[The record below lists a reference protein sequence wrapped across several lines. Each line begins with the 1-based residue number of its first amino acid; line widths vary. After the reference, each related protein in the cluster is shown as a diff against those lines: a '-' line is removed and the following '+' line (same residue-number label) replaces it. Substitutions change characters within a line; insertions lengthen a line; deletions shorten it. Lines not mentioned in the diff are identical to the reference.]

1 MGRQSRC
8 TSSIKV
14 LTRTIITD
22 SCPDVRRLIMT
33 KLYHHKQTC
42 RKEVR
47 VKIKRNNDIGEK
59 NTLRWI
65 AALGE
70 AITVVSCCSDLRP
83 QIMHSSGT
91 FAQTNPL
98 LKREWRLERL
108 CVDTLHLWSVIGW
121 KITNKISSE
130 NVPTHNRKKTCSHM
144 NPWPKSQASSVRVL
158 HLIIFSPSVFSQLLS
173 LMASFVGWRVSQ
185 QGGGIY
191 LCHLK
196 GGLTKQGI
204 AVTRWLT
211 ASFSRLWSSLSSQ
224 MLMSRK

>member
-1 MGRQSRC
+1 MNRS
-8 TSSIKV
+8 
-14 LTRTIITD
+14 TRR
-22 SCPDVRRLIMT
+22 SN
-33 KLYHHKQTC
+33 Y
-42 RKEVR
+42 
-47 VKIKRNNDIGEK
+47 
-59 NTLRWI
+59 
-65 AALGE
+65 
-70 AITVVSCCSDLRP
+70 CCQLLFWSTPLDHA
-83 QIMHSSGT
+83 QQT

-98 LKREWRLERL
+98 LKKEWRLERL

-121 KITNKISSE
+121 KISSE
-130 NVPTHNRKKTCSHM
+130 NFPTHNRKKTYSHM
-144 NPWPKSQASSVRVL
+144 NPWPNGQASSVGVL

-224 MLMSRK
+224 MLKKRK

>member
-1 MGRQSRC
+1 
-8 TSSIKV
+8 
-14 LTRTIITD
+14 
-22 SCPDVRRLIMT
+22 MT
-33 KLYHHKQTC
+33 KLYHKQTC
-42 RKEVR
+42 RKEVH
-47 VKIKRNNDIGEK
+47 VKRKRNNDIGEK

-70 AITVVSCCSDLRP
+70 AITVVSCCSDLRR
-83 QIMHSSGT
+83 QIMRSRGT
-91 FAQTNPL
+91 FAQTNRL
-98 LKREWRLERL
+98 LKKVYRGGKDFLSTLYIYNQSSDEKLREKILLRTFQLTIERRL
-108 CVDTLHLWSVIGW
+108 
-121 KITNKISSE
+121 
-130 NVPTHNRKKTCSHM
+130 THIWNLG
-144 NPWPKSQASSVRVL
+144 QASSVGVL

-224 MLMSRK
+224 MLMNRK

>member
-1 MGRQSRC
+1 MNRS
-8 TSSIKV
+8 
-14 LTRTIITD
+14 TRR
-22 SCPDVRRLIMT
+22 SN
-33 KLYHHKQTC
+33 Y
-42 RKEVR
+42 
-47 VKIKRNNDIGEK
+47 
-59 NTLRWI
+59 
-65 AALGE
+65 
-70 AITVVSCCSDLRP
+70 CCQLLFWSTPLDHA
-83 QIMHSSGT
+83 QQT

-98 LKREWRLERL
+98 LKKEWRLERL

-158 HLIIFSPSVFSQLLS
+158 YLIIFSPSVFSQLLS
-173 LMASFVGWRVSQ
+173 LMASFVGRRVSQ

-204 AVTRWLT
+204 AVTRSLT
-211 ASFSRLWSSLSSQ
+211 ASFSRLGSSLSSK
-224 MLMSRK
+224 MLKKRK